1 MWMGERRRNPTP
13 GGSPFWTHR
22 RFGVSLAPPNRGFMR
37 YVLAAYLTG
46 FAITCGIPERNRYR
60 LAAIWPI
67 VWAVILLALLLLG
80 WDVSSDRQSGL

>member
-1 MWMGERRRNPTP
+1 
-13 GGSPFWTHR
+13 
-22 RFGVSLAPPNRGFMR
+22 MR